1 MTISNIYRNRTLNE
15 ISEGDVGAEL
25 KVAGWIDIQSK
36 DPDRNDRTGGTFRRS
51 AWKSIQAG
59 SV

>member
-25 KVAGWIDIQSK
+25 KVAGWIENIRDH
-36 DPDRNDRTGGTFRRS
+36 GGVSFSS
-51 AWKSIQAG
+51 APTSPSLISFK
-59 SV
+59 VLLR